1 MAPRV
6 RARQG
11 PASQAADDQTFR
23 AHHSQGEEGAACRE
37 LIPLFRPCTCC
48 TAFESEVLGTVSITT
63 PTNALLCHCAAAYGL
78 LLQEAL
84 EHAWVGVQ
92 HRRSSQRLGLL
103 TSFRSS
109 PPNLGSLPES
119 AMRPGEL
126 PHVLLERMRTYAH
139 ACPLKRAAM
148 LQVGHDRGHGR
159 SARWCGN
166 VVVMSEQSIGG
177 GGRLALRC
185 RVGGLLRSPN
195 NLCR

>member
-1 MAPRV
+1 M
-6 RARQG
+6 
-11 PASQAADDQTFR
+11 
-23 AHHSQGEEGAACRE
+23 EACRQ
-37 LIPLFRPCTCC
+37 LIPLLRPCTCC

-63 PTNALLCHCAAAYGL
+63 PTNALLCHCAAGCGL

-92 HRRSSQRLGLL
+92 HRQQLRSSQRLSLL

-148 LQVGHDRGHGR
+148 LQVRCAGVGGVR
-159 SARWCGN
+159 
-166 VVVMSEQSIGG
+166 VVMSSLCQSSQSEAGVTVLPPVAA
-177 GGRLALRC
+177 RVSCCDALVYR
-185 RVGGLLRSPN
+185 
-195 NLCR
+195 